1 MSEERREVTIL
12 VPIGYR
18 TTRLVFLAGLLLDLI
33 LYFVP
38 ALGFGG
44 EEKSLSPLD
53 VTRLYFQRGE
63 AGWGFLNVA
72 FFAATA
78 VVLFLA
84 WEAAQALGFR
94 RRRVDLRVWASSRV
108 FHGVVR
114 ERSTILPAS
123 AAEVPCSFGGFDG
136 LLDQTPSGRRSP
148 SGVEAELE
156 KFGDRFISGRE
167 NRDRFIFLTATLN
180 SPTDK
185 L

>member
-84 WEAAQALGFR
+84 WKQPKRWVFVAG
-94 RRRVDLRVWASSRV
+94 ASI
-108 FHGVVR
+108 F
-114 ERSTILPAS
+114 A
-123 AAEVPCSFGGFDG
+123 FG
-136 LLDQTPSGRRSP
+136 LLLEFFMGSSESVQQYFLPRLLRYLAALAALTGFWIKPPVGGAAPAVSKRS
-148 SGVEAELE
+148 
-156 KFGDRFISGRE
+156 
-167 NRDRFIFLTATLN
+167 
-180 SPTDK
+180 
-185 L
+185 